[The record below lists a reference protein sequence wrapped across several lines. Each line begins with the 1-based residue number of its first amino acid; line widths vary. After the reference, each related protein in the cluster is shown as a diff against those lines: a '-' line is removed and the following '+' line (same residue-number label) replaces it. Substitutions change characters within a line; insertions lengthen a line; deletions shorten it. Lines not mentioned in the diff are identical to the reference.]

1 MLYDDIQQLE
11 VRYVISLEYHEVDI
25 FNGGGFV
32 PEGELWIKR
41 NAIRLRR
48 KPTSAHD
55 QINSL
60 PFFLFSENMS
70 EKEDFYFAVLNNQ
83 SKGKPDSPPEA
94 QRFVVKDIVT
104 LVQKLHSSEEHLQTR
119 WLNAI
124 IGRLFLS
131 IYKTPQME
139 AFIRM
144 KLTKK
149 ISRVRKPNFITKLA
163 LQKIQTGNGAPFI
176 TNPRLRDLTVDG
188 DCTMECDLLYTGNF
202 RIEIAATARIDLGPR
217 LKAREVDLVLAATCK
232 SLEGHLLLRI
242 KPPPSNRFWYTFE
255 KPPKLDLTIEPIIS
269 SRQITYTLVTKAIES
284 RIREVMADTVVFPFW
299 DDTPF
304 TQTSEERFR
313 GGIWQQE
320 ARSETTTEI
329 RSEDPEDEADAT
341 VDSTHSANNTLPLD
355 ERTMSTPALNETG
368 SLRARSSKRST
379 PPLAETFATTT
390 SSEKASTVDAPRL
403 MRSSSF
409 ATVTDPQLSANTAQA
424 LNSPQ
429 KDASSVLKDLSARSL
444 SGTPS
449 GSPTGTPTRETSL
462 AAAMQGRGIG
472 LSQGSSES
480 LRGAHARQSSGSTF
494 SLETPED
501 DLERPASSESIGNSE
516 SVQSDLPAR
525 KKGFVSAAKALN
537 TAEGKQQALASIN
550 AATLAAQ
557 KWGWGVLQ
565 KKKQRE
571 AQEAE
576 GAQVPTP
583 MPAPEPPVKPMG
595 RGRPLPP
602 PGIPLPPPERSSTL
616 LNFNVAKRKP
626 VPPPLL
632 PRRPEGVNGHGP
644 AKSPKPPL
652 PERRRRQSAMLS
664 EEDPGDE
671 EIMIVEAPTESAPSS
686 PVEERGD
693 ALSSHETANT
703 EEVKISQATPVQ
715 PESEAGLH
723 EVDHADIP
731 AADDTGSVVGVA
743 EVADHTAKDVGAS

>member
-1 MLYDDIQQLE
+1 
-11 VRYVISLEYHEVDI
+11 
-25 FNGGGFV
+25 
-32 PEGELWIKR
+32 
-41 NAIRLRR
+41 
-48 KPTSAHD
+48 
-55 QINSL
+55 
-60 PFFLFSENMS
+60 MS
-70 EKEDFYFAVLNNQ
+70 EKEDFYFALLNNQ
-83 SKGKPDSPPEA
+83 SKGKPDSPPEP
-94 QRFVVKDIVT
+94 QQFGVRDIVT

-124 IGRLFLS
+124 IGRLYLA

-139 AFIRM
+139 DFIRT

-188 DCTMECDLLYTGNF
+188 DCTVECDLLYTGNF

-255 KPPKLDLTIEPIIS
+255 KPPKLDLTIEPVIS
-269 SRQITYTLVTKAIES
+269 SRQITYTLVLKAIES

-304 TQTSEERFR
+304 TLTSEERFR

-320 ARSETTTEI
+320 ATSETTTEI

-341 VDSTHSANNTLPLD
+341 VDPTHSTNSMLPLD
-355 ERTMSTPALNETG
+355 DRSMSTPALNESG
-368 SLRARSSKRST
+368 SMRARGSKRST

-390 SSEKASTVDAPRL
+390 SSEKAPTADTPRL

-409 ATVTDPQLSANTAQA
+409 ATVTDPQLSANTVQA
-424 LNSPQ
+424 LNSPH
-429 KDASSVLKDLSARSL
+429 KNDNASSVLKDLSARS
-444 SGTPS
+444 SPGTPYE
-449 GSPTGTPTRETSL
+449 SPAGTPTREASL
-462 AAAMQGRGIG
+462 AAAMQGRSIG
-472 LSQGSSES
+472 LPTQGSSES

-494 SLETPED
+494 SLGTPED
-501 DLERPASSESIGNSE
+501 DLERPASSDSTGISE
-516 SVQSDLPAR
+516 SLQSDLPAR
-525 KKGFVSAAKALN
+525 KKGFLSAAKAMN
-537 TAEGKQQALASIN
+537 TAEGKQQAIASIS
-550 AATLAAQ
+550 AASVAAQ

-565 KKKQRE
+565 KKRQRE
-571 AQEAE
+571 AQEVQN
-576 GAQVPTP
+576 AQLLASAPTP
-583 MPAPEPPVKPMG
+583 EPSSAPMG

-602 PGIPLPPPERSSTL
+602 PGIPLPPPERSNTL

-632 PRRPEGVNGHGP
+632 PKRPEAGNGNGL

-671 EIMIVEAPTESAPSS
+671 EILIVEAPTESAPAS
-686 PVEERGD
+686 PVEERD
-693 ALSSHETANT
+693 ETLSSHETADN
-703 EEVKISQATPVQ
+703 EEVRAIPTTSVQ
-715 PESEAGLH
+715 RESEDSLR
-723 EVDHADIP
+723 ELDRFDMP
-731 AADDTGSVVGVA
+731 AEDDTGSVAGVEGVEGVA
-743 EVADHTAKDVGAS
+743 GHNAKDISVA